1 MTQTQNYDNILLCTP
16 ILSADPN
23 AKEDVMDQQKI
34 TIIYC
39 RLSVEDIKENSKGGK
54 ADESNSIQNQRD
66 FLTRYAKEHGYTN
79 LKILVDDG
87 YTGTNF
93 NRPGVQEGFDLVKQG
108 LVGCWLV
115 KDLSRFGRD
124 YLTVGQYTDII
135 FPSYDVRFIAVN
147 DGVDSERG
155 DSEGMAAIRNLF
167 NEWYPRDT
175 SKKVRVSLHQRG
187 TSGKHMGKPPYGYRC
202 DPADKD
208 HWILDEDAAPIVKYI
223 FDLTVS
229 GKGPDAIA
237 RILENQKILTAKALY
252 AQRKGKAMPERPYHW
267 AGQSVAGILER
278 MEYTGCTCNFKTY
291 SKSYKLKQ
299 RIPNSPED
307 MFILPDTQ
315 DAIVSQ
321 AQWDR
326 VQELRKNKRRP
337 AKAERQGFFSGLLF
351 CPDCGNK
358 LHFATCKSF
367 EGKQDHYVCS
377 SYKSGRGMCSAHY
390 IREDVLR
397 EMVLER
403 IRAVN
408 EYIRNDVEGF
418 QEKWLHCRRADQEQ
432 SIRDDKKRV
441 EQAKKRLADL
451 DIIISRLYE
460 DFVLGNLG
468 QERYKKMSADY
479 EAEQERLKLEIEVTE
494 EWVEQQN
501 EMNDGLDAF
510 IALTKKYVDVTE
522 LTPTIVN
529 EYIKKIEVFAPDKSS
544 GKRRQKIKIY
554 FNFVDE
560 VDIPVFSEPSI
571 AESTYGRRKTA

>member
-1 MTQTQNYDNILLCTP
+1 ML
-16 ILSADPN
+16 
-23 AKEDVMDQQKI
+23 DQQKI

-39 RLSVEDIKENSKGGK
+39 RLSVEDIKEDAKGGK
-54 ADESNSIQNQRD
+54 ADESNSIQNQKEY
-66 FLTRYAKEHGYTN
+66 LTRYAKEHGHTN

-93 NRPGVQEGFDLVKQG
+93 NRPGVQEGFELVKQG

-202 DPADKD
+202 DPEDKE
-208 HWILDEDAAPIVKYI
+208 HWILDEEAAPVVKMI
-223 FDLTVS
+223 FDMS
-229 GKGPDAIA
+229 IDGKGPEQIA
-237 RILENQKILTAKALY
+237 RILEEKQILTAKALY
-252 AQRKGKAMPERPYHW
+252 AKQSENHPDPKKRKKMPERPYHW
-267 AGQSVAGILER
+267 IGQSVAGILER

-291 SKSYKLKQ
+291 SKSYKLKK
-299 RIPNSPED
+299 RIPNAIED
-307 MFILPDTQ
+307 MCIFPDTQ
-315 DAIVSQ
+315 EAIVSQ

-337 AKAERQGFFSGLLF
+337 TKAERQGLFSGLLF

-367 EGKQDHYVCS
+367 DGKQDHYVCS
-377 SYKSGRGMCSAHY
+377 SYKSGRGTCSAHY

-397 EMVLER
+397 ELVLER

-408 EYIRNDVEGF
+408 AYIRQDVEGF
-418 QEKWLHCRRADQEQ
+418 QEEWLQCRRSDQERN
-432 SIRDDKKRV
+432 IREDRKRV

-451 DIIISRLYE
+451 DVLLSRLYE
-460 DFVLGNLG
+460 DFVLGDLSK
-468 QERYKKMSADY
+468 ERYKKMTADY

-494 EWVEQQN
+494 EWLETQETMSADV
-501 EMNDGLDAF
+501 DAF
-510 IALTKKYVDVTE
+510 VALTQKYVDVPE

-544 GKRRQKIKIY
+544 GKRVQKVKIY
-554 FNFVDE
+554 FNFVDDVE
-560 VDIPVFSEPSI
+560 IPVISEPVV
-571 AESTYGRRKTA
+571 AKSTPGRRKTA

>member
-54 ADESNSIQNQRD
+54 ADESNSIQNQRE

-187 TSGKHMGKPPYGYRC
+187 TRGKHMGKPPYGYRC

-278 MEYTGCTCNFKTY
+278 MEYTGCTCNFKIY

-326 VQELRKNKRRP
+326 VQE
-337 AKAERQGFFSGLLF
+337 
-351 CPDCGNK
+351 
-358 LHFATCKSF
+358 
-367 EGKQDHYVCS
+367 
-377 SYKSGRGMCSAHY
+377 
-390 IREDVLR
+390 
-397 EMVLER
+397 
-403 IRAVN
+403 
-408 EYIRNDVEGF
+408 
-418 QEKWLHCRRADQEQ
+418 
-432 SIRDDKKRV
+432 
-441 EQAKKRLADL
+441 
-451 DIIISRLYE
+451 
-460 DFVLGNLG
+460 
-468 QERYKKMSADY
+468 
-479 EAEQERLKLEIEVTE
+479 RLKLEIEVTE
-494 EWVEQQN
+494 EWLETQENMSADV
-501 EMNDGLDAF
+501 DAF
-510 IALTKKYVDVTE
+510 VALTQKYVDVQK

-529 EYIKKIEVFAPDKSS
+529 EYIKKIEVFPPDKSS
-544 GKRRQKIKIY
+544 GKRVQKVKIY
-554 FNFVDE
+554 FNFVDDVE
-560 VDIPVFSEPSI
+560 IPVISEPVV
-571 AESTYGRRKTA
+571 AKSTPGRRKTA